1 MAKIFKSVWFRCIAV
16 LLALTVI
23 LGGTIAVLN
32 FLWAV
37 SPEERTARAIK
48 KIYGTE
54 MDFTP
59 VIDTDQ
65 EDQPII
71 YYDQQGNELSRI
83 NKVYNVGSDVLCQ
96 AQGSQGYKGGTITL
110 WIKVVEKDNGNKTID
125 KVVLENYEKQTLMS
139 KLDGTFYSGFYVDI
153 TQAYNN
159 GQLFS
164 PTDSDN
170 NLTNPITGAT
180 KSANAACNAI
190 NAVIKYVGGER

>member
-54 MDFTP
+54 MEYQT
-59 VIDTDQ
+59 ITEQ
-65 EDQPII
+65 ELI
-71 YYDQQGNELSRI
+71 YQDVGQI
-83 NKVYNVGSDVLCQ
+83 NKIYSVGTDLLFQ
-96 AQGSQGYKGGTITL
+96 AQGYNGYKGGTITL

-125 KVVLENYEKQTLMS
+125 KIVLENYEKQTLMS
-139 KLDGTFYSGFYVDI
+139 KLDGTFYSGFFVDI
-153 TQAYNN
+153 TEAYNN

-164 PTDSDN
+164 PTDNGN